1 MKLNAE
7 VDGEEVALEVRR
19 EGERVFAD
27 VGGRRYELEAR
38 ELGGGEYLLLHDGR
52 VYECRVEQAQ
62 GRGSLVVSVGAEEY
76 AVTLTDPK
84 HLRGARVAGG
94 HDAGR
99 AQVVAPMPGKVVRV
113 LVERGQ
119 AVEAGAGLRGG
130 GGVEKQEGVEA
141 PEAGPG
147 GGTPGGGGGDAQA
160 GGTVPGDRMGGEVR

>member
-7 VDGEEVALEVRR
+7 VDGEKVALEVRR

-38 ELGGGEYLLLHDGR
+38 ALGAGEYLLLQEGR
-52 VYECRVEQAQ
+52 VYECRVGTAQGSQ
-62 GRGSLVVSVGAEEY
+62 GRGSLVVWVGADEY

-99 AQVVAPMPGKVVRV
+99 AQVSAPMPGKVVRV

-119 AVEAGAGLRGG
+119 AVEAGAG
-130 GGVEKQEGVEA
+130 VVVVEA
-141 PEAGPG
+141 MKMQNELKSPKS
-147 GGTPGGGGGDAQA
+147 GTVVELRAQA
-160 GGTVPGDRMGGEVR
+160 GATVNAGELLAVIE

>member
-19 EGERVFAD
+19 EGGRVFAD

-38 ELGGGEYLLLHDGR
+38 AVGAGEYLLLHEGR
-52 VYECRVEQAQ
+52 IYECRVGGAQ
-62 GRGSLVVSVGAEEY
+62 GARGRGSLVVAVGACEY

-113 LVERGQ
+113 LVEHGQ
-119 AVEAGAGLRGG
+119 AVEAGARPLGVEGGEKQKEVETADAGRGREHPRAGG
-130 GGVEKQEGVEA
+130 GRPATRGHPPPPA
-141 PEAGPG
+141 
-147 GGTPGGGGGDAQA
+147 
-160 GGTVPGDRMGGEVR
+160 